1 MGEASL
7 LEHPLE
13 ASEVDHGV
21 LNWALHLGIWLPF
34 GGKVGAVVV
43 GMPTCYLGL
52 LYRPVLA
59 TAPLH
64 MLLSLLGSFLL
75 SCPFTRLRLH
85 LAVEL
90 LHPQGSLCLA
100 SVSQQPLLP
109 GLNTAGASLA
119 GWRAQLQLSNFCD
132 DGLPP
137 SRLWSL

>member
-13 ASEVDHGV
+13 ASEVIMESLTGLFTWGSGSLLEVKWV
-21 LNWALHLGIWLPF
+21 LWLLACPH
-34 GGKVGAVVV
+34 AI
-43 GMPTCYLGL
+43 CGL
-52 LYRPVLA
+52 LYRPVPA

-100 SVSQQPLLP
+100 SVSQQPLLSA
-109 GLNTAGASLA
+109 LSTAGASLA